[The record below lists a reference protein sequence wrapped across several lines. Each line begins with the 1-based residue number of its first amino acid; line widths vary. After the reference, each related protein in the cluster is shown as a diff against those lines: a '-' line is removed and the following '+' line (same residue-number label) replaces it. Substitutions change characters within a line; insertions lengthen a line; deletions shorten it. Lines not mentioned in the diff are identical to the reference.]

1 MKTQPIRTF
10 VAGLILAA
18 SFNLNPFLHAAD
30 SPLQDAPPAAADTSA
45 SETPAGLRKLP
56 FHGKLAAVDAE
67 AKTITLRYTTGDKV
81 FHLTPQTEVLKHEK
95 PAKLDEAVIGDSVSG
110 AYVRNGE
117 RAELTKLNLAR
128 KADDKPKAEKKDKA
142 KSK

>member
-1 MKTQPIRTF
+1 MKTQQIRTW

-18 SFNLNPFLHAAD
+18 SFNLNPGLQAAD
-30 SPLQDAPPAAADTSA
+30 SPAPDHTPAVESPAG
-45 SETPAGLRKLP
+45 ETPPGSPRRLP
-56 FHGKLAAVDAE
+56 FHGKLAAVDSD

-81 FHLTPQTEVLKHEK
+81 FHLTPHTEILKHEK
-95 PAKLDEAVIGDSVSG
+95 AAKLEEAVIGEQVSG

-128 KADDKPKAEKKDKA
+128 KSDEPAVEKKPKRKA
-142 KSK
+142 N

>member
-1 MKTQPIRTF
+1 MGSWPQWTRRRRPSLFAIR
-10 VAGLILAA
+10 L
-18 SFNLNPFLHAAD
+18 
-30 SPLQDAPPAAADTSA
+30 
-45 SETPAGLRKLP
+45 ETKS
-56 FHGKLAAVDAE
+56 
-67 AKTITLRYTTGDKV
+67 
-81 FHLTPQTEVLKHEK
+81 
-95 PAKLDEAVIGDSVSG
+95 AKLDEAVIGDSVSG